1 MTSSLTRPPLLA
13 LAAALLLAAG
23 PALALDAP
31 LLADT
36 QIHTAQPALNFGSLP
51 TLAVGSGATALL
63 RFDLSVLP
71 AGLTAAKV
79 QRATLVLFANRVGSA
94 GAVEVQAVNAGW
106 DEAGATAQA
115 APALAGPGTGPVLPV
130 RAAQQFLS
138 ADVTALVRQWVANP
152 GSHFGIALTPALSA
166 PGTVVFLD
174 SKENTANG
182 QVARLDITLADQG
195 PQGPAGPAGPR
206 GATGAAGA
214 TGATGPT
221 GPAGP
226 IGPNGAPG
234 PAGPRGLTG
243 STGATGPRGDR
254 GPTGPQGAQGA
265 MGPQGPAGPTRVAY
279 SRHDFDLPG
288 HYIGDYGA
296 ACPANTVLVGGGCG
310 HRDYNLLQRNNF
322 INYSGPDPQDPRRV
336 YRCRVHNNTEGDR
349 AFVVF
354 ATCLSA
360 TEVQGP

>member
-1 MTSSLTRPPLLA
+1 MTSRPTCPALHA

-36 QIHTAQPALNFGSLP
+36 HIHTAQAALNFGSLP
-51 TLAVGSGATALL
+51 TLAVGGGATALL

-94 GAVEVQAVNAGW
+94 GAIEAQAVNAGW
-106 DEAGATAQA
+106 DEAGATAQG
-115 APALAGPGTGPVLPV
+115 APALAGPGTGPVLAV

-152 GSHFGIALTPALSA
+152 ASNFGVALAPALAA

-174 SKENTANG
+174 SKENTATG

-195 PQGPAGPAGPR
+195 PQGPQGPAGPAGPR
-206 GATGAAGA
+206 GATGA
-214 TGATGPT
+214 TGAT

-243 STGATGPRGDR
+243 ATGPRGDR
-254 GPTGPQGAQGA
+254 GPTGPQGAQGTT
-265 MGPQGPAGPTRVAY
+265 GPQGPAGPTRVAY
-279 SRHDFDLPG
+279 SRHDFNLPG

-310 HRDYNLLQRNNF
+310 HRDFNLLQRNNF

>member
-1 MTSSLTRPPLLA
+1 MTSPLTRPALRA

-31 LLADT
+31 LLADAH
-36 QIHTAQPALNFGSLP
+36 IHTAQPALNFGSLP
-51 TLAVGSGATALL
+51 TLAVGGGATALL

-94 GAVEVQAVNAGW
+94 GAVEVQAVNTGW

-115 APALAGPGTGPVLPV
+115 APALAGPGTGPLLTV
-130 RAAQQFLS
+130 RTAQQFLS
-138 ADVTALVRQWVANP
+138 ADVTALVRQWVSNP
-152 GSHFGIALTPALSA
+152 GSHFGFALTPALSA

-174 SKENTANG
+174 SKENTATG

-195 PQGPAGPAGPR
+195 PQGPQGPAGPAGPR
-206 GATGAAGA
+206 GAAGA
-214 TGATGPT
+214 TGAT

-226 IGPNGAPG
+226 IGPNGAAG

-243 STGATGPRGDR
+243 ASGPRGDR
-254 GPTGPQGAQGA
+254 GATGPQGAQGIQ
-265 MGPQGPAGPTRVAY
+265 GPQGPAGANKVVYVRK
-279 SRHDFDLPG
+279 DFDLPG
-288 HYIGDYGA
+288 YYWADHGA
-296 ACPANTVLVGGGCG
+296 ACPINTVLVGGGCG
-310 HRDYNLLQRNNF
+310 HRDGNALQINNLV
-322 INYSGPDPQDPRRV
+322 NYAGPDPQDARRV
-336 YRCRVHNNTEGDR
+336 YRCRVNNNTGGDR